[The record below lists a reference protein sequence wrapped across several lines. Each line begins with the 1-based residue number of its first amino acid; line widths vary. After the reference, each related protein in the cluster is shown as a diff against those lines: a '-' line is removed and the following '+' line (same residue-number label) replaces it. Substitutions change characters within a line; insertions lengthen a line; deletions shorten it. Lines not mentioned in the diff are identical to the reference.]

1 MYPKKTRRRQ
11 TFDRNLAM
19 QASIAS
25 TKDFAHT
32 ALR

>member
-11 TFDRNLAM
+11 TFDRSLAM

-25 TKDFAHT
+25 TIDFAY
-32 ALR
+32 AAMR